1 MAPAL
6 HTLTSE
12 GHVAKK
18 KKAANIAGEE
28 AEGPQAGSYTLRRD
42 REQEFRRTINY
53 LSGASAQLVFQP
65 GQHVELTQEEV
76 DWLAKEI
83 EHRMIVPSYRDD
95 KGRQKIV
102 REVTPEATATIS
114 RLEKKI
120 EELSAENAQLKADL
134 EAATA
139 PK

>member
-1 MAPAL
+1 
-6 HTLTSE
+6 
-12 GHVAKK
+12 
-18 KKAANIAGEE
+18 
-28 AEGPQAGSYTLRRD
+28 
-42 REQEFRRTINY
+42 
-53 LSGASAQLVFQP
+53 
-65 GQHVELTQEEV
+65 
-76 DWLAKEI
+76 
-83 EHRMIVPSYRDD
+83 MIVPSYRDD

-120 EELSAENAQLKADL
+120 KELSAENAQLKADL